1 MGSIKVQVQVQP
13 ERQFPPSTSLGLG
26 ETLAKKLG
34 IVHHSILVKFGS
46 SVSTAYLWLTNQKKA
61 ILQCSQQLA
70 KQLLLPTSSTLYARF
85 DNRSIRLW
93 IGPLLGIL
101 IDTIPSSHS
110 KHPFGLMTKFLEECS
125 NAGKKHGIQVAIL
138 SPQALSVVNK
148 EMQTW
153 IYHKNRWIK
162 ATLPLP
168 DVIYNRITSR
178 RVEAN
183 KELQS
188 KLNILRTHYQI
199 PIFNEMF
206 LDKLQVHNLL
216 SQESRM
222 LHMLPET
229 HQFQRGRLRKMLLQ
243 YPILYLKPTNGSL
256 GKGIIRLI
264 RRPHQIFY
272 QSSTANGTVTLTFRS
287 INECVK
293 TVCERIGRQS
303 YLIQRGLNLATFG
316 GRQLD
321 FRVLAQK
328 NHSGAWAITSMVAR
342 IANNHHIVS
351 NLASGGTIRRA
362 SEVINE
368 LNLAEKPTIRQLK
381 LTALAITQTF
391 ERVTKGHF
399 AELGIDLAL
408 DKNGKIWLIEINSK
422 PSKTD
427 DSVMNPTLSTRPSV
441 IRLMNYIHF
450 LMGIQ
455 SKNVRQ
461 SKKRKETKR

>member
-1 MGSIKVQVQVQP
+1 MGLIKVQIQLQP
-13 ERQFPPSTSLGLG
+13 ERQFPSRTNLGLG

-34 IVHHSILVKFGS
+34 IYQHSILVQFGS
-46 SVSTAYLWLTNQKKA
+46 SVSTAYLWLTKQKKS

-70 KQLLLPTSSTLYARF
+70 KQLLIPSSSTLYARF
-85 DNRSIRLW
+85 DNQSIRLW

-101 IDTIPSSHS
+101 IDTIPSNHS
-110 KHPFGLMTKFLEECS
+110 KNPFGLMTKFLEECS

-153 IYHKNRWIK
+153 IFHENKWIK

-183 KELQS
+183 KELQA

-199 PIFNEMF
+199 PIFNETF
-206 LDKLQVHNLL
+206 LDKLQVHQLL
-216 SQESRM
+216 SKEAKI

-229 HQFQRGRLRKMLLQ
+229 HRFQKSRLRKMLYQ

-272 QSSTANGTVTLTFRS
+272 QSSTPNGTVTLTFRS
-287 INECVK
+287 IAECLK
-293 TVCERIGRQS
+293 KISERIGRQS
-303 YLIQRGLNLATFG
+303 YLIQRGLNLATYG

-328 NHSGAWAITSMVAR
+328 NNFGTWSITSMVAR

-351 NLASGGTIRRA
+351 NLASGGTIRKA
-362 SEVINE
+362 SEVIKE
-368 LNLAEKPTIRQLK
+368 LNLPVKPSIRQMK
-381 LTALAITQTF
+381 LTALTITRTF
-391 ERVTKGHF
+391 EKLAKGHF

-441 IRLMNYIHF
+441 TRLMNYIHF

-455 SKNVRQ
+455 TANVRCA
-461 SKKRKETKR
+461 KKRKEMKR

>member
-1 MGSIKVQVQVQP
+1 MGLAKVQIQLHP
-13 ERQFPPSTSLGLG
+13 ERQLPRNTNLGLG

-34 IVHHSILVKFGS
+34 IYQHSILVKFGS
-46 SVSTAYLWLTNQKKA
+46 SVSTAYLWLTNQKNA
-61 ILQCSQQLA
+61 IVQCSRQLA
-70 KQLLLPTSSTLYARF
+70 KQLLLPTSTSLYARF
-85 DNRSIRLW
+85 DNRSLRLW

-101 IDTIPSSHS
+101 IDTIPSYQS
-110 KHPFGLMTKFLEECS
+110 KNPFGLMTKFLEECA

-138 SPQALSVVNK
+138 SPQALSVTKK

-153 IYHKNRWIK
+153 IFHENKWIK

-183 KELQS
+183 KQLQA
-188 KLNILRTHYQI
+188 KLNILRSYYQI
-199 PIFNEMF
+199 PIFNETF
-206 LDKLQVHNLL
+206 LDKLHVHDLL
-216 SQESRM
+216 AKEPKIK
-222 LHMLPET
+222 HMLPET
-229 HQFQRGRLRKMLLQ
+229 HRFHRNRLRKMLSQ

-264 RRPHQIFY
+264 RRPYQIFY

-287 INECVK
+287 VRECIK
-293 TVCERIGRQS
+293 TIADRIGRQS
-303 YLIQRGLNLATFG
+303 YLIQRGLHLATFG

-328 NHSGAWAITSMVAR
+328 NNLGIWSITSMVAR

-368 LNLAEKPTIRQLK
+368 LNIPGKPTIRQLK
-381 LTALAITQTF
+381 QTALTITQTF
-391 ERVTKGHF
+391 EKLTKGHF

-408 DKNGKIWLIEINSK
+408 DKNGKIWLIELNSK

-427 DSVMNPTLSTRPSV
+427 DSVMNPALPTRPSV
-441 IRLMNYIHF
+441 TRLMNYIHF

-455 SKNVRQ
+455 PAYIRRT
-461 SKKRKETKR
+461 KKRKERKR